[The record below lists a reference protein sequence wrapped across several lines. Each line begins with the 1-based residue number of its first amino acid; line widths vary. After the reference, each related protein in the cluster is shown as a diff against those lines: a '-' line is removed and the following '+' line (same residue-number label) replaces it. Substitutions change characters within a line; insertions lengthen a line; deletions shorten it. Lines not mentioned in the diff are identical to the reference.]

1 MNTRFIRISLKKRIF
16 ISYCLIG
23 LFFFLG
29 ENCYASKRPVFR
41 ETVRKASA
49 DNSTVR
55 GRVVDVS
62 GEPLIGATIREKG
75 GTRGTV
81 TDIEGNFILSVPDS
95 AVLQVSFVGYESI
108 EVSVGGRKTLEIQLR
123 ENTVMLDNV
132 IITALGLEKKEASL
146 AYSIQKVKGEELT
159 RMKEVNM
166 ITALA
171 GKAAGVQINKNSS
184 GIGGSAKVS
193 LRGIRSASGDNQ
205 PLYVIDGVPMLN
217 IGTEQAYSAI
227 GGTANAGNRDG
238 GDGISNLNP
247 EDVES
252 ISILKGA
259 PAAALYGS
267 QAANGVILI
276 TTKKGNTAGQRNIYF
291 STGLTFDKAFSLPKM
306 QNCYGVSDVVDSWGE
321 KAYLP
326 ISNELNDFFR
336 TGLTSITSVSV
347 NYGNEKIQTYF
358 SYANT
363 TGRGIVDKN
372 QLTKHNINLRET
384 AVMFNQRL
392 KLDGNVNVMR
402 QIVKNKPVSGGFY
415 MNPLVGLYRFPR
427 GEDLSYYKDNYEI
440 YDPERKLGVQN
451 WHTFTEDFEQ
461 NPYWIQNRIQSK
473 ETRMR
478 SIISLSANLRINSWL
493 TVQARGS
500 VDYIS
505 DKMRQKFYASTAP
518 ALCGANGRYI
528 EMDYQETLIYGD
540 VMAMGKRK
548 WEDFTLDVAI
558 GGSIND
564 KNVNSTRY
572 DSKNASLKYANVFN
586 LANIVMNGSASID
599 QKIDSRR
606 QLQSVFGTAQVGYQD
621 KVFLDLTARNDW
633 ASTLAYTSHEKSGFF
648 YPSAGLSFL
657 IDKWIQLPE
666 WISFAKLRGTY
677 SKVGNDIPQFITNSV
692 SHITAGGELQA
703 NDAAPFKEMEPE
715 MTHSV
720 EVGTE
725 WRFFQSRLG
734 FNLTYYRTNTHNQFF
749 KLPALA
755 GDMYAYRYVNAGDI
769 QNRGWE
775 LTVDATPVLTPDFTW
790 KTSLNFSSNR
800 NKIKELH
807 EELKELVYGPSS
819 FSSSYAMKL
828 VKGGSIGDI
837 YGKAFVRD
845 VEGNI
850 VYQTEGDHKGLP
862 AVEGEGNTIKVGNA
876 NPRFIMGWNH
886 TFSYKG
892 FSLYFLLDWRYGGKI
907 LSQTQAEM
915 DLYGVSQVTAL
926 ARDRGYVT
934 LEGQQIDNVKGFYKN
949 IVGGRAGVTE
959 YYMYDATNLRLRE
972 VSLNYTFPKKWMQKT
987 KVLKDLQLAFV
998 ARNLCFLYKKAP
1010 FDPDLV
1016 LSTGND
1022 NQGIEV
1028 FGMPTTRS
1036 LGFTVKCE
1044 F

>member
-734 FNLTYYRTNTHNQFF
+734 FNLTYFRTNTHNQFF

-845 VEGNI
+845 AEGNI